1 MALDLEAPDRTTE
14 IKPDGGSRID
24 EVIRHVL
31 EGFGIWLTA
40 TVEEEH
46 IHDVTEETN
55 RRSRL
60 VLFRGG
66 HVATP

>member
-1 MALDLEAPDRTTE
+1 MALDLGDPDRTAE
-14 IKPDGGSRID
+14 IALD
-24 EVIRHVL
+24 EGRKINEGTHHVL
-31 EGFGIWLTA
+31 EGFGICLTA
-40 TVEEEH
+40 TVEEER
-46 IHDVTEETN
+46 IHDITEETN